1 MAALDT
7 LTEQID
13 HRIKVTSSRLGTS
26 RADVRDVLE
35 TLRGELRAGFEMW
48 KLQTESDYLRRHT
61 EILFRLCSYWGS
73 SIHPCSKP
81 IELTH
86 MGWRWWRSSVL

>member
-61 EILFRLCSYWGS
+61 EILFRLCVGL
-73 SIHPCSKP
+73 
-81 IELTH
+81 LTLKILL
-86 MGWRWWRSSVL
+86 GIFYPSVF

>member
-61 EILFRLCSYWGS
+61 EILFRLCLGLLALKILLGIFY
-73 SIHPCSKP
+73 P
-81 IELTH
+81 
-86 MGWRWWRSSVL
+86 SVF